1 MYQRSIQHL
10 NKTEAAEI
18 AKLLLDYQNIFA
30 KNNLDIGVFNG
41 NIKHEIDT
49 GNAKP
54 VKQRLRRNP
63 LHFEKEEE
71 EQLKQMLKQNVIQ
84 ESNSEWA
91 SSPVLVRKKDG
102 SLRYCIDYRAVNK
115 LTVKDAFPLPNIE
128 SCSDALGEN
137 LYMSTLD
144 MPASYWQLQINEQDR
159 HKTAFITKYGQFEH
173 VKLAFGLC
181 NSPATFSRVIQLVL
195 KGLTWKECLAYLDD
209 VIVLGKTF
217 MTT

>member
-1 MYQRSIQHL
+1 M
-10 NKTEAAEI
+10 
-18 AKLLLDYQNIFA
+18 LDYQDIFA
-30 KNNLDIGVFNG
+30 KNDLDIGVFNG
-41 NIKHEIDT
+41 NIKHKIDS

-54 VKQRLRRNP
+54 VKQRLRRTP

-128 SCSDALGEN
+128 SCLDTLGEN

-144 MPASYWQLQINEQDR
+144 MAASYWQLEIDEQDR

-181 NSPATFSRVIQLVL
+181 NSPATV
-195 KGLTWKECLAYLDD
+195 G
-209 VIVLGKTF
+209 
-217 MTT
+217 